1 MLQGLLHAHSGI
13 RWIVL
18 LLIIINVINALGG
31 LSGNKVFTDRD
42 KKLSLFA
49 LIFTHLQALLGIA
62 LYFLDKSKVQFNENT
77 MSNDMIRFYTVE
89 HTLMML
95 IAVILVTIGNR
106 SAKAGK
112 VKQVFWFYFI
122 ALVLILAAI
131 PWPFRENLGAGWF

>member
-1 MLQGLLHAHSGI
+1 MLQGLLHAHSGL

-18 LLIIINVINALGG
+18 LLIIINVVNALGG
-31 LSGNKVFTDRD
+31 LTGNKVFTDRD

-49 LIFTHLQALLGIA
+49 LIFTHLQAVLGII
-62 LYFLDKSKVQFNENT
+62 LFFLDDSKVQFNENT
-77 MSNDMIRFYTVE
+77 MSNDVIRFYTVE

-106 SAKAGK
+106 SAKAGR
-112 VKQVFWFYFI
+112 VKQVFWYYFI

-131 PWPFRENLGAGWF
+131 PWPFRDLGAGWF

>member
-1 MLQGLLHAHSGI
+1 MLQGLLHAHSGL

-62 LYFLDKSKVQFNENT
+62 LYFLDDSKVQFNENT
-77 MSNDMIRFYTVE
+77 MSNDVIRFYTVE

-112 VKQVFWFYFI
+112 VKQVFWYYFI

-131 PWPFRENLGAGWF
+131 PWPFRDLGAGWF

>member
-1 MLQGLLHAHSGI
+1 MLQGLLHAHSGL

-18 LLIIINVINALGG
+18 LLIIINVVNALGG
-31 LSGNKVFTDRD
+31 LTGNKVFTDRD

-49 LIFTHLQALLGIA
+49 LIFTHLQAVLGII
-62 LYFLDKSKVQFNENT
+62 LFFLDDSKVQFNENT
-77 MSNDMIRFYTVE
+77 MSNDVIRFYTVE

-106 SAKAGK
+106 SAKVGR
-112 VKQVFWFYFI
+112 VKQVFWYYFI

-131 PWPFRENLGAGWF
+131 PWPFRDLGAGWF

>member
-1 MLQGLLHAHSGI
+1 MLQGLLHAHSGL

-18 LLIIINVINALGG
+18 LLIIINVVNALGG
-31 LSGNKVFTDRD
+31 LSGNKIFTDRD

-49 LIFTHLQALLGIA
+49 LIFTHLQALLGIV
-62 LYFLDKSKVQFNENT
+62 LYFLDDAKVQFNENT
-77 MSNDMIRFYTVE
+77 MSNDVIRFYTVE

-112 VKQVFWFYFI
+112 VKQVFWYYFI

-131 PWPFRENLGAGWF
+131 PWPFRDLGAGWF

>member
-1 MLQGLLHAHSGI
+1 MLQGLLHAHSGL

-49 LIFTHLQALLGIA
+49 LIFTHLQALLGIV
-62 LYFLDKSKVQFNENT
+62 LYFIDDSKVQFNENT
-77 MSNDMIRFYTVE
+77 MSNDVIRFYTVE

-112 VKQVFWFYFI
+112 VKQVFWYYFI

-131 PWPFRENLGAGWF
+131 PWPFRDLGAGWF

>member
-1 MLQGLLHAHSGI
+1 MLQGLLHAHSGL

-18 LLIIINVINALGG
+18 LLIIVNVINALGG

-77 MSNDMIRFYTVE
+77 MGNDVIRFYTVE

-95 IAVILVTIGNR
+95 IAVILVTLGNR

-112 VKQVFWFYFI
+112 VKSVFWYYFI

-131 PWPFRENLGAGWF
+131 PWPFRDLGAGWF

>member
-1 MLQGLLHAHSGI
+1 MLQGLLHAHSGL

-49 LIFTHLQALLGIA
+49 LIFTHLQALLGIV
-62 LYFLDKSKVQFNENT
+62 LYFLDDSKVQFNENT
-77 MSNDMIRFYTVE
+77 MSNDVIRFYTVE

-112 VKQVFWFYFI
+112 VKQVFWYYFI

-131 PWPFRENLGAGWF
+131 PWPFRDLGAGWF

>member
-1 MLQGLLHAHSGI
+1 MLQGLLHAHSGL

-49 LIFTHLQALLGIA
+49 LIFTHLQALLGIV
-62 LYFLDKSKVQFNENT
+62 LFFLDDSKVQFNENT
-77 MSNDMIRFYTVE
+77 MSNDVIRFYTVE

-112 VKQVFWFYFI
+112 AKQVFWYYFI

-131 PWPFRENLGAGWF
+131 PWPFRDLGAGWF